1 MSQNFARAN
10 AIMAIT
16 TYKAQP
22 PAFSFAETR
31 PQDIYACN
39 VFNDRA
45 MRERLPK
52 AAYTSLKKTVE
63 LNERMDPSIADIV
76 ATTMKEWALEKGA
89 THYTHVFYPL
99 TGLTAEKH
107 DSFLAPDGQGGV
119 IAEFSGSMLIQGEAD
134 GSSFPS
140 GGLRSTFEARGY
152 TAWDVTSP
160 AYLMENPNGIFL
172 CIPTVFLSWTGVAL
186 DKKTPLLRSNQA
198 LNKQAS
204 RLLGIF
210 GVQSKLPV
218 ISYAGVEQEYFLIDR
233 HFAFAR
239 PDIHIAGRALF
250 GAHPAKG
257 QEFGD
262 QYYGV
267 IPGRVLS
274 FMMEV
279 DHELYKL
286 GIPVKT
292 RHNEVAPSQYEIAPL
307 YEAGNL
313 ATDHNHLIMVTL
325 HKVAKRH
332 GMVCLLHEKPFAG
345 INGSGKHL
353 NYSLGN
359 AEIGNLFEPG
369 DTPHE
374 NAKFLVLCSALI
386 RGIHKYGGLLRA
398 TVASAGNDHRLG
410 ANEAPPAIMSIFLG
424 DQLTDVFEQFRAGRV
439 KGTKKGRMMH
449 VGVDTLPPLPADPG
463 DRNRTSP
470 LAFVGDRFEFRAIGA
485 GMSPADSLT
494 TLNVIMADSL
504 GFAAD
509 FLTRESKGNPH
520 KLHAAVQS
528 FIQYVIEE
536 HSAVIFNGDGYSA
549 AWHKEAARRGL
560 PDLRT
565 SPEAI
570 RQLCT
575 PEALHLFA
583 EHQVCNKQELKA
595 RQDIY
600 FEQYCKT
607 VRTEARITARTA
619 RTIIYPAA
627 MRYQGELAATCAR
640 MKAIDM
646 EYTAVTLNE
655 LTTKLRAIQQA
666 VLALEHLLDAAPIQE
681 LPEEARYC
689 CDKILPAMNEVRRW
703 ADALECIVA
712 DDLWALPS
720 YQEILFIK

>member
-16 TYKAQP
+16 TYKAEP

-39 VFNDRA
+39 VFNDRV
-45 MRERLPK
+45 MRARLPK
-52 AAYTSLKKTVE
+52 EVYRSLNKTIE

-107 DSFLAPDGQGGV
+107 DSFLAPDGQDGV
-119 IAEFSGSMLIQGEAD
+119 IAEFSGAMLIQGETD

-204 RLLGIF
+204 RLLKLF
-210 GVQSKLPV
+210 GVESKLPV
-218 ISYAGVEQEYFLIDR
+218 IPYAGLEQEYFLIDR

-267 IPGRVLS
+267 IPRRVLS

-279 DHELYKL
+279 DRELYRL

-292 RHNEVAPSQYEIAPL
+292 RHNEAAPSQYEIAPL
-307 YEAGNL
+307 YETGNL
-313 ATDHNHLIMVTL
+313 ATDHNHLVMVTL
-325 HKVAKRH
+325 HNVAQRH

-359 AEIGNLFEPG
+359 AQIGNLFEPG
-369 DTPHE
+369 ETPHE
-374 NAKFLVLCSALI
+374 NAKFLVFCAALI
-386 RGIHKYGGLLRA
+386 RGMHKFGGLLRA

-410 ANEAPPAIMSIFLG
+410 GHEAPPAIMSVFLG

-439 KGTKKGRMMH
+439 KGAKQGRIMH

-470 LAFVGDRFEFRAIGA
+470 LAFVGNRFEFRAIGA
-485 GMSPADSLT
+485 SMSPADAVT
-494 TLNVIMADSL
+494 VMNVVMADSL

-509 FLTRESKGNPH
+509 FLARESKGNPN
-520 KLHAAVQS
+520 KLNAAVQS
-528 FIQYVIEE
+528 FIQHVIEE
-536 HSAVIFNGDGYSA
+536 HSAVIFNGDGYSEV
-549 AWHKEAARRGL
+549 WHKEAARRGL
-560 PDLRT
+560 PNLRS

-570 RQLCT
+570 REFCT
-575 PEALHLFA
+575 PEALRLFT
-583 EHQVCNKQELKA
+583 EHQVLNKQELKA

-607 VRTEARITARTA
+607 VRTEAKITARTA
-619 RTIIYPAA
+619 RTVIYPAA
-627 MRYQGELAATCAR
+627 MRYQGELAATCAN
-640 MKAIDM
+640 MKAIGMD
-646 EYTAVTLNE
+646 YQAVTLNE
-655 LTTKLRAIQQA
+655 LTEKLRAMQQA
-666 VLALEHLLDAAPIQE
+666 VLALENLLDAAPGLE
-681 LPEEARYC
+681 LPDDARFC
-689 CDKILPAMNEVRRW
+689 CDKILPAMNEARRW
-703 ADALECIVA
+703 ADALESVVA

-720 YQEILFIK
+720 YQEMLFIK

>member
-16 TYKAQP
+16 TYKARH

-39 VFNDRA
+39 VFNDRV

-52 AAYTSLKKTVE
+52 TVYKSLKKTIE
-63 LNERMDPSIADIV
+63 LHERMDPSIADIV

-107 DSFLAPDGQGGV
+107 DSFLAPDGHGGV
-119 IAEFSGSMLIQGEAD
+119 IAQFSGSMLIQGEAD

-198 LNKQAS
+198 LNKHAS
-204 RLLGIF
+204 RLLKIF
-210 GVQSKLPV
+210 GIQSKLPV
-218 ISYAGVEQEYFLIDR
+218 ISYAGLEQEYFLIDR

-286 GIPVKT
+286 GVPVKT
-292 RHNEVAPSQYEIAPL
+292 RHNETAPSQYEIAPL

-325 HKVAKRH
+325 RNVAKRH

-374 NAKFLVLCSALI
+374 NAKFLVFCAALI

-439 KGTKKGRMMH
+439 KGTKKGRVMH

-470 LAFVGDRFEFRAIGA
+470 LAFVGNRFEFRAIGA
-485 GMSPADSLT
+485 SMSPADSLT
-494 TLNVIMADSL
+494 ALNVIIADSL

-509 FLTRESKGNPH
+509 FLARESKGGPNT
-520 KLHAAVQS
+520 LHAAVQS
-528 FIQYVIEE
+528 LIRHIIEE
-536 HSAVIFNGDGYSA
+536 HSAVIFNGDGYA
-549 AWHKEAARRGL
+549 AVWHKEAARRGL
-560 PDLRT
+560 PDLRA
-565 SPEAI
+565 SPEAMQQI
-570 RQLCT
+570 YT
-575 PEALHLFA
+575 PDALHLFA
-583 EHQVCNKQELKA
+583 EHQVLNKQELKA

-600 FEQYCKT
+600 FEQYCNT
-607 VRTEARITARTA
+607 VRTEAKITARTA

-627 MRYQGELAATCAR
+627 MRYQGELAATCAN

-646 EYTAVTLNE
+646 EYKAVTLNE
-655 LTTKLRAIQQA
+655 LTTKLRAMQQA
-666 VLALEHLLDAAPIQE
+666 VLALEHLLDAAPKQE
-681 LPEEARYC
+681 LPKDALYC
-689 CDKILPAMNEVRRW
+689 CDKILPAMNE
-703 ADALECIVA
+703 
-712 DDLWALPS
+712 
-720 YQEILFIK
+720 

>member
-1 MSQNFARAN
+1 
-10 AIMAIT
+10 
-16 TYKAQP
+16 
-22 PAFSFAETR
+22 
-31 PQDIYACN
+31 
-39 VFNDRA
+39 
-45 MRERLPK
+45 
-52 AAYTSLKKTVE
+52 
-63 LNERMDPSIADIV
+63 
-76 ATTMKEWALEKGA
+76 
-89 THYTHVFYPL
+89 
-99 TGLTAEKH
+99 
-107 DSFLAPDGQGGV
+107 
-119 IAEFSGSMLIQGEAD
+119 
-134 GSSFPS
+134 
-140 GGLRSTFEARGY
+140 
-152 TAWDVTSP
+152 
-160 AYLMENPNGIFL
+160 
-172 CIPTVFLSWTGVAL
+172 
-186 DKKTPLLRSNQA
+186 
-198 LNKQAS
+198 
-204 RLLGIF
+204 
-210 GVQSKLPV
+210 
-218 ISYAGVEQEYFLIDR
+218 
-233 HFAFAR
+233 
-239 PDIHIAGRALF
+239 
-250 GAHPAKG
+250 
-257 QEFGD
+257 
-262 QYYGV
+262 
-267 IPGRVLS
+267 
-274 FMMEV
+274 MEV

-325 HKVAKRH
+325 HNVAQRH

-369 DTPHE
+369 DTPHN
-374 NAKFLVLCSALI
+374 NAKFLVFCAALI
-386 RGIHKYGGLLRA
+386 RGVHKYGELLRA

-439 KGTKKGRMMH
+439 KGAKKGRMMH

-470 LAFVGDRFEFRAIGA
+470 LAFVGNRFEFRAIGSS
-485 GMSPADSLT
+485 MSPADSLT

-509 FLTRESKGNPH
+509 FLTRERTGDPN
-520 KLHAAVQS
+520 KLHAAVQR

-536 HSAVIFNGDGYSA
+536 HSAVIFNGDGYSKV
-549 AWHKEAARRGL
+549 WHKEAVRRGL
-560 PDLRT
+560 PKLDA

-575 PEALHLFA
+575 PEAMHLFA

-627 MRYQGELAATCAR
+627 MRYQGELAATCAH

-646 EYTAVTLNE
+646 EYKAVTLNE
-655 LTTKLRAIQQA
+655 LTTKLRAMQQA
-666 VLALEHLLDAAPIQE
+666 VLALEHLLDAAPMQE

-703 ADALECIVA
+703 ADALEYIVA

-720 YQEILFIK
+720 YQEMLFIK